1 MPTMPI
7 NTPMNTQ
14 SFVALDTETTGFS
27 PRFSHLIQI
36 SAVRFE
42 DGKELEHFDS
52 WIRVARPPKQEI
64 LDLVGVTWEELRAA
78 PEKEVVMEAFKAFIE
93 PGERLVFHNAP
104 FDMGFLA
111 KAGFEAGMCPISD
124 TQSFA
129 QMLHLLPNYKLET
142 VARAFGVCLDNAHN
156 ALADAR
162 ATGEI
167 YLALKEGRSPNLNQ
181 KAA

>member
-1 MPTMPI
+1 
-7 NTPMNTQ
+7 MN
-14 SFVALDTETTGFS
+14 SFVAIDTETTGFS

-42 DGKELEHFDS
+42 DHKEVGHFDS

-64 LDLVGVTWEELRAA
+64 LDLVGVTWEELRDA
-78 PEKEVVMEAFKAFIE
+78 PEEADVMKAFTAFVR

-104 FDMGFLA
+104 FDLAFLA
-111 KAGFEAGMCPISD
+111 KAGFEVGSFPVSD

-129 QMLHLLPNYKLET
+129 QMLHLLPNYQLGT
-142 VARAFGVCLDNAHN
+142 VASAFGVSLDNAHN

-162 ATGEI
+162 ATPHQQEP
-167 YLALKEGRSPNLNQ
+167 EQQGRLI
-181 KAA
+181 